1 MAKNSDNLFTDGF
14 RGTVGGNMTF
24 SRRKSGNVI
33 VSKRRGPSNIP
44 PTESQLQVRERFR
57 IGSIYAKAVMA
68 DPANKKIYADAT
80 TGDQTAYN
88 LALRDAIKAPVVHS
102 IDASG
107 YAGLPGNRIVVRATD
122 DFKVT
127 GVRVSIRTATGEIV
141 EEGNAVLLPT
151 GLDWAYTATSILDQF
166 SGAGIKATAFD
177 LPLNEDSLEITL

>member
-1 MAKNSDNLFTDGF
+1 MAKNSDNLFTEGF

-24 SRRKSGNVI
+24 SRRRSGKVI
-33 VSKRRGPSNIP
+33 VSKRRGPSSIP
-44 PTESQLQVRERFR
+44 PTEGQLQARERFKV
-57 IGSIYAKAVMA
+57 GSIYAKAVMA
-68 DPANKKIYADAT
+68 DPENKKIYADAT

-127 GVRVSIRTATGEIV
+127 GVKVSLRTAAGDLL
-141 EEGNAVLLPT
+141 EEGNAVMLPT

-177 LPLNEDSLEITL
+177 LPLNEDSLEIIL